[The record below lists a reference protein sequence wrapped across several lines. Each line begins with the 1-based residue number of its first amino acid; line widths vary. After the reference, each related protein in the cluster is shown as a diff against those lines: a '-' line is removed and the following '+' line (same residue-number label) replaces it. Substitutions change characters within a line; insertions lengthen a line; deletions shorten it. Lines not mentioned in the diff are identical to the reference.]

1 MKKEQIMD
9 FTRRISQS
17 NRGGLVIV
25 IYDIFFAYMED
36 TKEAHDNGEWENYKT
51 ALRNASKTI
60 SELISSLDFSYE
72 LAGELYRIYVFCRE
86 TLAKAMY
93 KRDLKEVELAENL
106 MKKLYTA
113 FAAASVLDN
122 KLKEAEMDRLFY
134 EIEMPLV
141 FTLYEMESAG
151 AIICAPS
158 IQYIE
163 QMDEKPEDYSQEDDA
178 GLDLIDFYV
187 LPHYLTA
194 PFKKVTEKI
203 MTEFS
208 DLNLCPINN
217 RQGIVIDGEGSK
229 VICKD

>member
-93 KRDLKEVELAENL
+93 KRDLKEVLRKFNL
-106 MKKLYTA
+106 
-113 FAAASVLDN
+113 F
-122 KLKEAEMDRLFY
+122 
-134 EIEMPLV
+134 
-141 FTLYEMESAG
+141 
-151 AIICAPS
+151 
-158 IQYIE
+158 
-163 QMDEKPEDYSQEDDA
+163 
-178 GLDLIDFYV
+178 
-187 LPHYLTA
+187 
-194 PFKKVTEKI
+194 
-203 MTEFS
+203 
-208 DLNLCPINN
+208 
-217 RQGIVIDGEGSK
+217 
-229 VICKD
+229 

>member
-113 FAAASVLDN
+113 FAEVMKEDTSAPLMRNTQQIYAGYTYGKNDLFVPFPYRFVDHIEMTVYNRWGNKVFETTDKDIKWKGTKDNGSV
-122 KLKEAEMDRLFY
+122 RLSDGVYYYVCTVY
-134 EIEMPLV
+134 EI
-141 FTLYEMESAG
+141 Y
-151 AIICAPS
+151 
-158 IQYIE
+158 
-163 QMDEKPEDYSQEDDA
+163 
-178 GLDLIDFYV
+178 
-187 LPHYLTA
+187 
-194 PFKKVTEKI
+194 
-203 MTEFS
+203 
-208 DLNLCPINN
+208 
-217 RQGIVIDGEGSK
+217 IDGIKARTIHGAVQLIGGK
-229 VICKD
+229 

>member
-60 SELISSLDFSYE
+60 SELISSL
-72 LAGELYRIYVFCRE
+72 ELYRIYVFCRE

-113 FAAASVLDN
+113 FAEVM
-122 KLKEAEMDRLFY
+122 KEDTSA
-134 EIEMPLV
+134 PLMRN
-141 FTLYEMESAG
+141 TQQIYAG
-151 AIICAPS
+151 
-158 IQYIE
+158 YTYG
-163 QMDEKPEDYSQEDDA
+163 KN
-178 GLDLIDFYV
+178 DLVETYQDFDTSRGFLV
-187 LPHYLTA
+187 
-194 PFKKVTEKI
+194 
-203 MTEFS
+203 
-208 DLNLCPINN
+208 
-217 RQGIVIDGEGSK
+217 
-229 VICKD
+229 

>member
-113 FAAASVLDN
+113 FAEVM
-122 KLKEAEMDRLFY
+122 KEDTPHRLCVIPSRF
-134 EIEMPLV
+134 MPDIR
-141 FTLYEMESAG
+141 MEKM
-151 AIICAPS
+151 IWLRRIR
-158 IQYIE
+158 ILIL
-163 QMDEKPEDYSQEDDA
+163 PEDS
-178 GLDLIDFYV
+178 
-187 LPHYLTA
+187 
-194 PFKKVTEKI
+194 
-203 MTEFS
+203 
-208 DLNLCPINN
+208 
-217 RQGIVIDGEGSK
+217 
-229 VICKD
+229 

>member
-113 FAAASVLDN
+113 FAEVM
-122 KLKEAEMDRLFY
+122 KEGTSA
-134 EIEMPLV
+134 PLMRN
-141 FTLYEMESAG
+141 TQQIYAG
-151 AIICAPS
+151 
-158 IQYIE
+158 YTYG
-163 QMDEKPEDYSQEDDA
+163 KN
-178 GLDLIDFYV
+178 DLVETYQDFDTSRGFLV
-187 LPHYLTA
+187 
-194 PFKKVTEKI
+194 
-203 MTEFS
+203 
-208 DLNLCPINN
+208 
-217 RQGIVIDGEGSK
+217 
-229 VICKD
+229 

>member
-106 MKKLYTA
+106 MKKLYTIPPH
-113 FAAASVLDN
+113 
-122 KLKEAEMDRLFY
+122 RLCVIPSRF
-134 EIEMPLV
+134 MPDIR
-141 FTLYEMESAG
+141 MEKM
-151 AIICAPS
+151 IWLRRIR
-158 IQYIE
+158 ILIL
-163 QMDEKPEDYSQEDDA
+163 PEDS
-178 GLDLIDFYV
+178 
-187 LPHYLTA
+187 
-194 PFKKVTEKI
+194 
-203 MTEFS
+203 
-208 DLNLCPINN
+208 
-217 RQGIVIDGEGSK
+217 
-229 VICKD
+229 

>member
-1 MKKEQIMD
+1 MKGKALLAGCIALSLSNMAFAKDIKVAVVGAMSGPVAQYGDQEFTGAEQAIAD
-9 FTRRISQS
+9 I
-17 NRGGLVIV
+17 NAKGGVKGDKLVIV

-113 FAAASVLDN
+113 FAEVM
-122 KLKEAEMDRLFY
+122 KEDTSA
-134 EIEMPLV
+134 PLMRN
-141 FTLYEMESAG
+141 TQQIYAG
-151 AIICAPS
+151 
-158 IQYIE
+158 YTYG
-163 QMDEKPEDYSQEDDA
+163 KN
-178 GLDLIDFYV
+178 DLVETYQDFDTSRGFLV
-187 LPHYLTA
+187 
-194 PFKKVTEKI
+194 
-203 MTEFS
+203 
-208 DLNLCPINN
+208 
-217 RQGIVIDGEGSK
+217 
-229 VICKD
+229 

>member
-113 FAAASVLDN
+113 FAEVM
-122 KLKEAEMDRLFY
+122 KEDTSPPHRLCVIPSRF
-134 EIEMPLV
+134 MPDIR
-141 FTLYEMESAG
+141 MEKM
-151 AIICAPS
+151 IWLRRIR
-158 IQYIE
+158 ILIL
-163 QMDEKPEDYSQEDDA
+163 PEDS
-178 GLDLIDFYV
+178 
-187 LPHYLTA
+187 
-194 PFKKVTEKI
+194 
-203 MTEFS
+203 
-208 DLNLCPINN
+208 
-217 RQGIVIDGEGSK
+217 
-229 VICKD
+229 

>member
-36 TKEAHDNGEWENYKT
+36 T
-51 ALRNASKTI
+51 
-60 SELISSLDFSYE
+60 SLDFSYE

-113 FAAASVLDN
+113 FAEVM
-122 KLKEAEMDRLFY
+122 KEDTSA
-134 EIEMPLV
+134 PLMRN
-141 FTLYEMESAG
+141 TQQIYAG
-151 AIICAPS
+151 
-158 IQYIE
+158 YTYG
-163 QMDEKPEDYSQEDDA
+163 KN
-178 GLDLIDFYV
+178 DLVETYQDFDTSRGFLV
-187 LPHYLTA
+187 
-194 PFKKVTEKI
+194 
-203 MTEFS
+203 
-208 DLNLCPINN
+208 
-217 RQGIVIDGEGSK
+217 
-229 VICKD
+229 

>member
-36 TKEAHDNGEWENYKT
+36 TKE
-51 ALRNASKTI
+51 
-60 SELISSLDFSYE
+60 ELISSLDFSYE

-113 FAAASVLDN
+113 FAEVM
-122 KLKEAEMDRLFY
+122 KEDTSA
-134 EIEMPLV
+134 PLMRN
-141 FTLYEMESAG
+141 TQQIYAG
-151 AIICAPS
+151 
-158 IQYIE
+158 YTYG
-163 QMDEKPEDYSQEDDA
+163 KN
-178 GLDLIDFYV
+178 DLVETYQDFDTSRGFLV
-187 LPHYLTA
+187 
-194 PFKKVTEKI
+194 
-203 MTEFS
+203 
-208 DLNLCPINN
+208 
-217 RQGIVIDGEGSK
+217 
-229 VICKD
+229 